1 MSNRLCPFFMFL
13 FPFIFNAEPPDQCTN
28 QSKTNESVLQYAGWC
43 QRHSRRSSWNR
54 HCSSSCCPSPCPC
67 DPGYCSRTPLPVAVE
82 PVPPAAVPLV
92 AAAGTASAL
101 KNEYPNVATVASGTP
116 PPHEGVVAVNPSNQ
130 PQQQQQ
136 QQPQQPHLQPHHQQ
150 QPRFLYAAPPAP
162 GSPYGT
168 QPQLQLYAFHHPSS
182 FYTPTVLQVR
192 LTTFHCILLIDFKTG
207 IFVLLLFKAWPSTTA
222 AGTSLFDLAP
232 VFAMNGLSPQATFKP
247 SSNPRYPGSMGGR
260 GRGAHRRNLSTHS
273 SATNHS
279 ESGPSAHSPAFSQ
292 QQSDGSVSKAGASAG
307 SSNYTASGSASNGPS
322 APLPSKNTSS
332 SSIQSAVTSV
342 SSSPSTNAGGAAV
355 VDVIAK
361 KVAQAVLV
369 IIRFR
374 SRLLM
379 GLHPSGEQVTTLLP
393 AKRGDIITK
402 LTTNEVVNLLISDL

>member
-1 MSNRLCPFFMFL
+1 MSGRYCRIDFAHFLYVFVSFL
-13 FPFIFNAEPPDQCTN
+13 FAAGPPDQCTN

-67 DPGYCSRTPLPVAVE
+67 DPGYCSRTPLPVAVA

-101 KNEYPNVATVASGTP
+101 KNGYPNVATVASGTP

-247 SSNPRYPGSMGGR
+247 SPNPRYPGSMGGR

-279 ESGPSAHSPAFSQ
+279 ESGASAHSPAFSQ
-292 QQSDGSVSKAGASAG
+292 QQSGGSVSAAGASAG
-307 SSNYTASGSASNGPS
+307 SSNHTASGSASNGPS
-322 APLPSKNTSS
+322 APPPSKNTSS
-332 SSIQSAVTSV
+332 SSLQPAVTSV
-342 SSSPSTNAGGAAV
+342 SSSPSTNAGGGSGSGRDSKESSTSGTSHHPV
-355 VDVIAK
+355 QK
-361 KVAQAVLV
+361 QATD
-369 IIRFR
+369 
-374 SRLLM
+374 
-379 GLHPSGEQVTTLLP
+379 GPPSAGRAGYNSTPGEERRHHHEVNNE
-393 AKRGDIITK
+393 RG
-402 LTTNEVVNLLISDL
+402 S